1 MSNPNPN
8 SQNTTQ
14 RAPRRRNRRRGAG
27 NKNPNPKTGA
37 PNPVNTRPQVQLGTT
52 TLTAPSAVGARI
64 TKRMPY
70 MRSLPNGDSEGY
82 SCEYVRLLSGSVAF
96 AVSQLSLN
104 PGQPGT
110 FPWLS
115 GYAQLFESYRFEQL
129 RIEYVPSCATT
140 STGNVVLMVDYDAS
154 DSAPVSIMQAFNS
167 RSSRIVQPWAG
178 TVFEAVREDLEK
190 QKTYFV
196 RSGSLSSNQDVKMYD
211 TGTINICRQGQ
222 ADTSNIGSI
231 LIEARVRFMTPQQ
244 NNPQLGTSKYGTFT
258 GSSNAAP
265 FATSSGNLPA
275 TVQSSGTTTSV
286 STWTFQQPWAG
297 VMALYAV
304 GTGLSG
310 SNLTVGGTGTNT
322 ELKEVEAGG
331 TDMCAAVSVNVQQD
345 QSLIITIG
353 NTTLTSVTGKFG
365 QGDL

>member
-1 MSNPNPN
+1 MSNPIPNP
-8 SQNTTQ
+8 STQ
-14 RAPRRRNRRRGAG
+14 SRAPGRRNRRRGAG
-27 NKNPNPKTGA
+27 NNNQGPKTGA
-37 PNPVNTRPQVQLGTT
+37 PNPVMTRPRNQLGTAT
-52 TLTAPSAVGARI
+52 ITAPSAVGARV
-64 TKRMPY
+64 TKRVPY

-140 STGNVVLMVDYDAS
+140 ATGNVVLMVDYDAS

-167 RSSRIVQPWAG
+167 RSSKIVQPWAG
-178 TVFEAVREDLEK
+178 TVFESVSEDLNK
-190 QKTYFV
+190 QKSYFV
-196 RSGSLSSNQDVKMYD
+196 RSGSLSSNQDVKLYD

-244 NNPQLGTSKYGTFT
+244 NNPQLGTSKYGTFSGT
-258 GSSNAAP
+258 ANSAP
-265 FATSSGNLPA
+265 FATSTGNLPA
-275 TVQSSGTTTSV
+275 TVASGGTTTSV
-286 STWTFQQPWAG
+286 STWTFQQPWKG
-297 VMALYAV
+297 VVALYAV

-310 SNLTVGGTGTNT
+310 SNLPVGGTGTNT

-331 TDMCAAVSVNVQQD
+331 TDMAAAVSVDVQQD
-345 QSLIITIG
+345 QTLILTIA
-353 NTTLTSVTGKFG
+353 NTTLTSVTAKFG